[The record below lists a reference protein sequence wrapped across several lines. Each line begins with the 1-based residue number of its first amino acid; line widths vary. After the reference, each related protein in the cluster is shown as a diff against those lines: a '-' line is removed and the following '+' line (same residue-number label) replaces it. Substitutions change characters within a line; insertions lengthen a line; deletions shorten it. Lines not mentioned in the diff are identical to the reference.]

1 VADWRGES
9 NYFFQTHHTSG
20 WTLNAKHAGR
30 PINNLTYSRVN
41 HAEIIANSEREMK
54 KTSVEKWPFANGCW
68 SVTKATRS
76 AGKQTESVAWKG
88 PAKRC

>member
-1 VADWRGES
+1 VILD
-9 NYFFQTHHTSG
+9 YFFQTHHTSG

-54 KTSVEKWPFANGCW
+54 K
-68 SVTKATRS
+68 
-76 AGKQTESVAWKG
+76 QAWKNG
-88 PAKRC
+88 LLRTAVGQ